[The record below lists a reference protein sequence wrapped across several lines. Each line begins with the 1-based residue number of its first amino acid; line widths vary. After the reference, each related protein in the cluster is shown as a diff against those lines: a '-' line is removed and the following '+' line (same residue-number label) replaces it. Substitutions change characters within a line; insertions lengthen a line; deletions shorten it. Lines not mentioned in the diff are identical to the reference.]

1 MRSSSLLLPQM
12 HETFGA
18 QYVKY
23 LFLVSSY
30 RHPYRA
36 CVSSP
41 RRLSKICP
49 YNKGSSGYIGYLSL
63 LLNAGAKVSQRLSP
77 SPPKPSEQIIVGGMR
92 LRFPKCDP
100 PYGAW
105 QLLKIHRLI
114 SASGIFR
121 QLPLHNARLPGR
133 NIEYLAGIAT
143 SFHSCV
149 PFAKWTQS
157 CVFTIYNTTAA
168 VLQPLFCNFVRIGIC
183 HKIEGIFLILYA
195 NVSLQYELFGK

>member
-1 MRSSSLLLPQM
+1 MSERSIHNPHMPAPSPFLPQL

-36 CVSSP
+36 CVSAP

-77 SPPKPSEQIIVGGMR
+77 SP
-92 LRFPKCDP
+92 
-100 PYGAW
+100 
-105 QLLKIHRLI
+105 
-114 SASGIFR
+114 
-121 QLPLHNARLPGR
+121 
-133 NIEYLAGIAT
+133 
-143 SFHSCV
+143 FHSCV

-183 HKIEGIFLILYA
+183 HKIEGIFLIFYA

>member
-1 MRSSSLLLPQM
+1 MFRPLAVCRRFAPITRVRRDISDIFRSSLTQGL
-12 HETFGA
+12 
-18 QYVKY
+18 KY
-23 LFLVSSY
+23 PSV
-30 RHPYRA
+30 
-36 CVSSP
+36 CP
-41 RRLSKICP
+41 RP
-49 YNKGSSGYIGYLSL
+49 
-63 LLNAGAKVSQRLSP
+63 
-77 SPPKPSEQIIVGGMR
+77 PPKPSEQIIVGGMR

-168 VLQPLFCNFVRIGIC
+168 VLQPLFCSFVRIGIC
-183 HKIEGIFLILYA
+183 HKIEGDFLIFYA
-195 NVSLQYELFGK
+195 NVNLQYELFGK

>member
-23 LFLVSSY
+23 LLLGFSY

-49 YNKGSSGYIGYLSL
+49 YDQGPSGYIGNLSFFFA
-63 LLNAGAKVSQRLSP
+63 AGAVVAKRRSSSCLKSA
-77 SPPKPSEQIIVGGMR
+77 KQIIVGGMR

-121 QLPLHNARLPGR
+121 QLPLHNASLPGR
-133 NIEYLAGIAT
+133 NIEYLAGIVA

-168 VLQPLFCNFVRIGIC
+168 VLQPLFCNFVRIGIY